1 MNYRNMNLNTITYR
15 YRMSGRK
22 GSVALTSPVEMKE
35 FFFSF
40 YFFSNLTYF
49 KIEIKEVSG
58 TLTHS
63 HAYFVTQFS
72 KNMGKCLLL
81 LLLK

>member
-1 MNYRNMNLNTITYR
+1 MNCRNMNFNTITYR

-22 GSVALTSPVEMKE
+22 GFVALTSPVEMKD

-40 YFFSNLTYF
+40 YFFYILTYF
-49 KIEIKEVSG
+49 KIEIKEVNG

-72 KNMGKCLLL
+72 KTMGRRLLL
-81 LLLK
+81 LVLK